1 MGEGNW
7 FSGPSP
13 ICPFPETIFQYDET
27 PLIDLWSP
35 YIEGNKIAVENWKI
49 KQTLGIVVIK
59 TNWSYEIALC
69 LYCWLSE

>member
-49 KQTLGIVVIK
+49 KQTLRIVVIGFVCRSYK
-59 TNWSYEIALC
+59 ITNELNIR
-69 LYCWLSE
+69 